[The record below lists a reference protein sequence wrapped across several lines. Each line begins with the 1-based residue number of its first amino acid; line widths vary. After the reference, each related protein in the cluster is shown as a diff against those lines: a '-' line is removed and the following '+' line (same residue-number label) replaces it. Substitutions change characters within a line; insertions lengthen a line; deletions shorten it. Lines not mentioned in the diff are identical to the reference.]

1 MVTIRHRD
9 TMEQE
14 VVAIEELV
22 EYFQKA
28 LQN

>member
-14 VVAIEELV
+14 VVAIEDLV

-28 LQN
+28 LK

>member
-22 EYFQKA
+22 EYFRKE
-28 LQN
+28 LN